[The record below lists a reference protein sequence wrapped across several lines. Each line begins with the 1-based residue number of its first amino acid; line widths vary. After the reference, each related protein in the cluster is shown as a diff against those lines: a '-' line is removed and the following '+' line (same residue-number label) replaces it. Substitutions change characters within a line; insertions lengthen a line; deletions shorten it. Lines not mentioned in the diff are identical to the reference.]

1 MTDTVD
7 NIENGKTPAAPPTG
21 FGMLSEEEMK
31 KLAMSVKNEDL
42 LATVGTKL
50 PANAPQASMDE
61 IIGILKEIYDP
72 EIPINIYDLGLI
84 YKLEQSADGDVY
96 IEMTLTAPT
105 CPIAGE
111 MPTIVAASL
120 ACNDKIGQVTVKIVW
135 EPVWDLSKLSD
146 DAKEILEAM

>member
-1 MTDTVD
+1 MTETIGNSGND
-7 NIENGKTPAAPPTG
+7 NTATG
-21 FGMLSEEEMK
+21 YGMLSDEEMK
-31 KLAMSVKNEDL
+31 KLATSVKNEDL
-42 LATVGTKL
+42 ISTVGKPL
-50 PANAPQASMDE
+50 PEGAPKASKDD

-84 YKLEQSADGDVY
+84 YKLEQSSTGDVY

-111 MPTIVAASL
+111 MPAIVAASL

-135 EPVWDLSKLSD
+135 EPAWDLSKLSD
-146 DAKEILEAM
+146 DAKEMLEAM